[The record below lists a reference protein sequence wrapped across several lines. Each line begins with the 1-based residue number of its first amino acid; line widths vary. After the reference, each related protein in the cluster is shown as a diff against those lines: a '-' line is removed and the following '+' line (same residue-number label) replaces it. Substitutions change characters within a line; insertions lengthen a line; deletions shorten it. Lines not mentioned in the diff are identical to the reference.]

1 MTHGCNRWPLLMYLL
16 TGDTELEDDDLL
28 TTNLGD
34 AMEDYDEEEYQ
45 EWKPHGG
52 GNFTLLKLHK

>member
-1 MTHGCNRWPLLMYLL
+1 MYLL

-45 EWKPHGG
+45 EWKPRGG
-52 GNFTLLKLHK
+52 GYFTLLKLHKYF